1 MSDLMSD
8 AMFKAARNL
17 NRAWFKMHILKLQH
31 LATLMSKHIG
41 WLVGQLVGW
50 LVAVVLFGRGLG
62 WERLEVAGTGLEW

>member
-50 LVAVVLFGRGLG
+50 LVGWVVSQQLVG
-62 WERLEVAGTGLEW
+62 WFIDVLIG